1 MCNNSSCLSRARE
14 HEDALMMFK
23 KGKIRKCLTWA
34 TWSQK
39 FLKFAGFVDCNVS
52 DSVRWIWCTLSS
64 SSRSFGCSWAMWRG
78 STHGPDLVPMSSRCG
93 AVCPHKYQD
102 TRRHLYVVSCCFQRN
117 TMNPSYLYFINF
129 HRTCSGKHMSIWSC
143 YMNIC
148 CTIDI
153 CFLKIHV
160 MKWY

>member
-1 MCNNSSCLSRARE
+1 MEKKKKSIIPLKSLNTRVNESHLKGNEWILSHFQFFISPVVYFPMFTSCVLQFIFERYVDVSSCVSP
-14 HEDALMMFK
+14 HTS
-23 KGKIRKCLTWA
+23 CW
-34 TWSQK
+34 
-39 FLKFAGFVDCNVS
+39 FLLHAPSLWNLLVCWFVPFVS
-52 DSVRWIWCTLSS
+52 V
-64 SSRSFGCSWAMWRG
+64 
-78 STHGPDLVPMSSRCG
+78 
-93 AVCPHKYQD
+93 
-102 TRRHLYVVSCCFQRN
+102 LYVVSCCFQRN